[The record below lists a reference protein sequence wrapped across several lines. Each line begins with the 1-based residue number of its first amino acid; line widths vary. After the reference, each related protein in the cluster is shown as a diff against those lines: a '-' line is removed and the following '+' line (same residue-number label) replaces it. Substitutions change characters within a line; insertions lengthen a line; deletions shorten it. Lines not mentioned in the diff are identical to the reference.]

1 MSLLTAER
9 IKLFSTRS
17 PWWCTALAL
26 VASLG
31 FTTAVAGKSG
41 TAETPSGNPDAWF
54 IGFAPYDGP
63 KLAIATLFEEKPGL
77 LGSQDAGAASRAV
90 FAAKFGGTP

>member
-1 MSLLTAER
+1 MNQPQPEQTGPVCPNCGEDWLR
-9 IKLFSTRS
+9 
-17 PWWCTALAL
+17 P
-26 VASLG
+26 
-31 FTTAVAGKSG
+31 TAVAGKSG

-77 LGSQDAGAASRAV
+77 LGSQDAGAATRAV
-90 FAAKFGGTP
+90 FAAKFGGNP